1 MGRWGPEADPI
12 RQTYSG
18 DGRMKLSKQVLGFLT
33 LILILGA
40 VAVGSYVLPSNG
52 EGGAEADTSSSPE
65 ETVALPA
72 EAAQQFATDV
82 AQPVVGAE
90 VVRDT
95 LWVTVRASG
104 QAASV
109 QGATVYSRVDAIV
122 REIAVSENQ
131 AVAEGD
137 LLVAFDTTEY
147 GLALARAQAGL
158 VEAQARFQE
167 MTLFDDEITDPGVRE
182 ERARLAR
189 ARSGLAQADVTLREA
204 QINMERT
211 QVRAPFSGRVADL
224 RVVPG
229 QHAGAGTELMTVVS
243 MNPIKVELN
252 VLEQN
257 IGYVREGRRA
267 SVTFAAFPDETFQG
281 RVISI
286 NPVVDSSIR
295 TGRVTLLLDNP
306 QGRIKPGMYAD
317 AAVEA
322 QYFPDRILVPRTA
335 ILEKEHRTMLFV
347 FEDGRAKW
355 RYVTVGEGN
364 DTQVEIV
371 PNDETEMV
379 EPGEIVLVYNH
390 FYIHHD
396 ARVELVESVPGAIGG
411 MGR

>member
-1 MGRWGPEADPI
+1 
-12 RQTYSG
+12 
-18 DGRMKLSKQVLGFLT
+18 MKLSKQVLGFLT
-33 LILILGA
+33 LVLIVGA
-40 VAVGSYVLPSNG
+40 VAVGMRLLPSDA
-52 EGGAEADTSSSPE
+52 EGDVEAGDPSESAQEGAP
-65 ETVALPA
+65 ALPA

-82 AQPVVGAE
+82 AQPVVGEE

-104 QAASV
+104 QAASL

-122 REIAVSENQ
+122 RQIAVSENQ
-131 AVAEGD
+131 AVREGD

-167 MTLFDDEITDPGVRE
+167 MTLFDDEITDPRVRE

-189 ARSGLAQADVTLREA
+189 ARSGLAQAEVTLREA

-267 SVTFAAFPDETFQG
+267 SVTFAAFPDESFQG

-286 NPVVDSSIR
+286 NPIVDSSIR

-306 QGRIKPGMYAD
+306 GGRIKPGMYAD

-322 QYFPDRILVPRTA
+322 QYFPDRILVPRAA

-347 FEDGRAKW
+347 FEEGRAKW

-371 PNDETEMV
+371 PNDETDMV
-379 EPGEIVLVYNH
+379 EPGEIVLVHNH

-411 MGR
+411 IG

>member
-1 MGRWGPEADPI
+1 
-12 RQTYSG
+12 
-18 DGRMKLSKQVLGFLT
+18 MKLSRQLLGFLT
-33 LILILGA
+33 VILIGGA
-40 VAVGSYVLPSNG
+40 LAVGTYWRLRP
-52 EGGAEADTSSSPE
+52 DPE
-65 ETVALPA
+65 EGDSAATSAGATPEGAVALPA
-72 EAAQQFATDV
+72 EAAQQFSTDLP
-82 AQPVVGAE
+82 QPVVGAE

-95 LWVTVRASG
+95 LWITVRASG

-109 QGATVYSRVDAIV
+109 QGAVVQSRVGGIIQ
-122 REIAVSENQ
+122 EIAGAENM
-131 AVAEGD
+131 AVREGD
-137 LLVAFDTTEY
+137 LLVLLDTTEY
-147 GLALARAQAGL
+147 ALALARAQASL
-158 VEAQARFQE
+158 VETEARYQE
-167 MTLFDDEITDPGVRE
+167 MTLFDDEITDPRLRE

-189 ARSGLAQADVTLREA
+189 ARSGLAGAEVTLREA
-204 QINMERT
+204 QLNLEMT

-229 QHAGAGTELMTVVS
+229 QYVGSGTELLTVVS

-267 SVTFAAFPDETFQG
+267 NVTVAAFPDEVFVG
-281 RVISI
+281 RVLSI
-286 NPVVDSSIR
+286 NPIVNSDIR
-295 TGRVTLLLDNP
+295 SGRVTLLLDNP

-322 QYFPDRILVPRTA
+322 QFFPDRILVPRTA

-347 FEDGRAKW
+347 FQDGRAKW
-355 RYVTVGEGN
+355 RYVTIGEAN
-364 DTQVEIV
+364 DTHVEIV

-379 EPGEIVLVYNH
+379 EPGEIVLVNNH

-411 MGR
+411 IGQ